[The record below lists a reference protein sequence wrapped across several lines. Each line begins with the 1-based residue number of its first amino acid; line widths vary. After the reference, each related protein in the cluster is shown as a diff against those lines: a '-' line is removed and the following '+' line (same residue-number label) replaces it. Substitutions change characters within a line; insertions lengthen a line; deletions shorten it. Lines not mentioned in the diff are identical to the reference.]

1 MNRRS
6 FIRKLIYIVCIGIL
20 LVPLSYYSQ
29 PATVAAG
36 PGQGK
41 GPVQGTPGG
50 KLAQLR
56 EQEKISAASLGEID
70 PTGETIKLATL
81 GLRGVAVTL
90 LWEKAKTAQMKEDWD
105 GLQATLD
112 QLTKLEPHFHK
123 FWRHQ
128 AWNVSYNISVEWDDY
143 HDRYFWVK
151 EGIKLLLKG
160 MRYNDREAL
169 LVYDVGWTTAQK
181 MGVADEKVPFR
192 RLFREDDDEEFPAH
206 EGRREPPT
214 HPARPQ
220 SRRDN
225 WLVGQEYYNKAIAL
239 VEDRGGTIHH
249 MNPLVFYSEPA
260 MCQIDYASN
269 LEEDGI
275 FEEKAKVAW
284 VEADDYWNRYGSR
297 SMPTSVGYEI
307 RLNDQEDLKKQAEE
321 VVKELEALA
330 PGLREKIVEER
341 RAKLPAEE
349 LAALNKP
356 AEQRSMEENQLA
368 FSAAVKLNVSQK
380 DLADRVDESNREQ
393 ARQFAKKATELYDRA
408 QFIDHQRQ
416 TVNFNYWRVRCRA
429 EKTDPALEA
438 RRLIY
443 EGKGYYENAQLE
455 EAQAAYG
462 TAFAEWRKV
471 IDEFPELRDDSIGG
485 TSIEEAIKG
494 YFDLLKQ
501 LDEPFPKDFP
511 LKDVARSMMLRK
523 SMPVPPEFQD
533 VISEEPASPAGN
545 EPETPGDT
553 STKSDDDKKDADDA
567 AKKEADKEEAATKDA
582 GKQDPGKDESGNDDP
597 ANQKTKSSDDDAAGR
612 DNSA

>member
-6 FIRKLIYIVCIGIL
+6 FVRKLIYIVCIGIL

-36 PGQGK
+36 NERQG
-41 GPVQGTPGG
+41 GRGG

-143 HDRYFWVK
+143 HDRYHWVK
-151 EGIKLLLKG
+151 EGIKLLLEG
-160 MRYNDREAL
+160 VRYNEREAL
-169 LVYDVGWTTAQK
+169 LVYDIGWTTGQK
-181 MGVADEKVPFR
+181 MGVADEKVQYR
-192 RLFREDDDEEFPAH
+192 RLFREDDDADFPAH
-206 EGRREPPT
+206 EGRRKPPT

-225 WLVGQEYYNKAIAL
+225 WLVGQEYQIKAISL
-239 VEDRGGTIHH
+239 VEDGGGSIHH
-249 MNPLVFYSEPA
+249 MNPLVFYSQPA
-260 MCQIDYASN
+260 MCQIDYAGN

-284 VEADDYWNRYGSR
+284 TEADDYWNRYGSR
-297 SMPTSVGYEI
+297 SMPTTFGFPI
-307 RLNDQEDLKKQAEE
+307 RLNEQEQVKQDADDL
-321 VVKELEALA
+321 VKRIEALA

-341 RAKLPAEE
+341 RTKLPPEE
-349 LAALNKP
+349 LAAFDKP
-356 AEQRSMEENQLA
+356 AEQRSFEENNLA

-380 DLADRVDESNREQ
+380 DLAERVDESKREE
-393 ARQFAKKATELYDRA
+393 ARELARKATELYNRE
-408 QFIDHQRQ
+408 QFINSQRD
-416 TVNFNYWRVRCRA
+416 TVNFKYWRVRCRA
-429 EKTDPALEA
+429 ERTDQAVEA

-443 EGKGYYENAQLE
+443 EGKNYFDDGQWE
-455 EAQAAYG
+455 EAQDAYHKGFAA
-462 TAFAEWRKV
+462 WRKV

-485 TSIEEAIKG
+485 ASIEEAFKG
-494 YFDLLKQ
+494 YFEVLKQ
-501 LDEPFPKDFP
+501 LGQPFPDDFP
-511 LKDVARSMMLRK
+511 LKDMARAMMTRK
-523 SMPVPPEFQD
+523 AVPIPEEFQE
-533 VISEEPASPAGN
+533 VIGKGPAVPENNDRPAKKDASDDAKEKPAG
-545 EPETPGDT
+545 E
-553 STKSDDDKKDADDA
+553 KKDADD
-567 AKKEADKEEAATKDA
+567 
-582 GKQDPGKDESGNDDP
+582 Q
-597 ANQKTKSSDDDAAGR
+597 
-612 DNSA
+612 